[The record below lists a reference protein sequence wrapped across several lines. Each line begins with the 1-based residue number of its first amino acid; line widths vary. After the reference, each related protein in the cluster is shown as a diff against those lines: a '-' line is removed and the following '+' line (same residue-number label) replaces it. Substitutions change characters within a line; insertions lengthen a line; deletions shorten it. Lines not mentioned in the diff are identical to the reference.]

1 MSTTF
6 LKNEPLSE
14 NEAAAYSPNILAF
27 FGDSVYETLVRE
39 DIVRNHQTNAGRLHA
54 LAVERVRAGFQSE
67 AVNAVEPLLTEKE
80 ADILRRGRN
89 AGGISIP
96 KSAKASE
103 YRRATALETLFGYL
117 ALSGQNERIRELFD
131 AICSMFPDK
140 EVQKDEK
147 ERSTLDC

>member
-6 LKNEPLSE
+6 LKSEPLSE
-14 NEAAAYSPNILAF
+14 KEAAAYSPNVLAF
-27 FGDSVYETLVRE
+27 YGDSVYETLVRE
-39 DIVRNHQTNAGRLHA
+39 NIVLNHQTNAGKLHE
-54 LAVERVRAGFQSE
+54 LAVKRVRASFQSE
-67 AVNAVEPLLTEKE
+67 AVNIVEPLLTEKE

-117 ALSGQNERIRELFD
+117 ALSGQNDRLRELFD
-131 AICSMFPDK
+131 AIINTFS
-140 EVQKDEK
+140 EEG
-147 ERSTLDC
+147 